1 MIFIIRVEKFSTEF
15 SHLRDMRSII
25 PETVRVMALTAKA
38 TITAQKFI
46 IRSLS
51 MQSPEVIYIPP
62 IKDNILY
69 AVVDKPKIVGDCF
82 KGS

>member
-1 MIFIIRVEKFSTEF
+1 MIFIIRGEKFRTEF
-15 SHLRDMRSII
+15 SHLGEMCTII

-62 IKDNILY
+62 IKDNI
-69 AVVDKPKIVGDCF
+69 
-82 KGS
+82 